1 LLGRYAPEEHDEN
14 GKSTGEIRTIPVD
27 EKTAER
33 SRPLVAQLI
42 GMYCDPPLQPTGED
56 GKYRAPTQEELE
68 KAGTLVELR
77 SLQTDAYHTWGV
89 KIDLETRR
97 ERTPIIVYNEIL
109 ELVSHGLSEQR
120 ERVLDLLD
128 RVVGAMVEENCPPN
142 KQAEDWDWKGIHQGF
157 KEHFRVDPDASVN
170 EIGDADFL
178 VRELYRFG
186 ETAFLAKEQE
196 LGPEMLLRA
205 FRRLY
210 VESIDEAWV
219 EHLSNMEH
227 LRDGIGLRGYGQRD
241 PKNEYKK
248 EGYNLFLN
256 MMAKISSTVLVR
268 LFEERPHRQEEIAAI
283 EAEAEA
289 RYRAELEAAVARH
302 PGDSDGAPE
311 AAPLPVQPRRS
322 APPAP
327 KIGRNDPCPCGSGKK
342 FKKCHGA
349 ILEEEG
355 AVDDDETED
364 ASANA

>member
-1 LLGRYAPEEHDEN
+1 
-14 GKSTGEIRTIPVD
+14 
-27 EKTAER
+27 
-33 SRPLVAQLI
+33 
-42 GMYCDPPLQPTGED
+42 
-56 GKYRAPTQEELE
+56 LE
-68 KAGTLVELR
+68 
-77 SLQTDAYHTWGV
+77 
-89 KIDLETRR
+89 LETRK
-97 ERTPIIVYNEIL
+97 ERTPLSVYE
-109 ELVSHGLSEQR
+109 ELVDLVTHGLSEQR

-128 RVVGAMVEENCPPN
+128 RVVGAMVEENAPPN
-142 KQAEDWDWKGIHQGF
+142 KQPEDWDWKGIHQGF
-157 KEHFRVDPDASVN
+157 KEHFRVDPDQSIN
-170 EIGDADFL
+170 ELGDADFL

-186 ETAFLAKEQE
+186 EAAFLEKEQE
-196 LGPEMLLRA
+196 IGPEMLLRA

-256 MMAKISSTVLVR
+256 MMAKISSTVLVK

-302 PGDSDGAPE
+302 PGDLEAPE
-311 AAPLPVQPRRS
+311 AAPEPVQPRRT

-327 KIGRNDPCPCGSGKK
+327 KIGRNDSCPCGSGKK

-364 ASANA
+364 APANA